1 MFKTLLKQ
9 EAIQHLHEPRE
20 GDLYR
25 QVELFGKMFELRY
38 GYYEDKDRRGPPDVI
53 YPNFVKEPIY
63 TDDGQPFVTMMQ
75 DICQHF
81 RGDIDSSGDSTCG
94 DCEYFKH
101 GEEWL
106 GVCACSQNRLRE

>member
-1 MFKTLLKQ
+1 MFKTLFQQ
-9 EAIQHLHEPRE
+9 ETMQQQHEPRE

-25 QVELFGKMFELRY
+25 QVELFGKTFDLRY

-53 YPNFVKEPIY
+53 YPNFIREPIH
-63 TDDGQPFVTMMQ
+63 TEDGMPFVTMMQ
-75 DICQHF
+75 DACQHYS
-81 RGDIDSSGDSTCG
+81 GDIDSGGDSICG

-106 GVCACSQNRLRE
+106 GVCTCSQKWLQV